1 MSPKVED
8 LREMQAEAI
17 QALVLNAETLDRQG
31 KRIAEYRE
39 SIGPSLIA
47 VAGKI
52 ESAADKQVKAAK
64 INSDSMQVVVTR
76 METQEER
83 HREERKNDQE
93 RQDCRDERF
102 FNAVEKLTIK
112 VEENSKISL
121 ETSHQVTTLTQAVAD
136 QCKVNHDTLQKVQTL
151 EISMAV
157 AKAKWAIVGTVSGA
171 LSAAVVGLLFKILG
185 AK

>member
-1 MSPKVED
+1 MTTKVED

-31 KRIAEYRE
+31 QRIEAYRE

-52 ESAADKQVKAAK
+52 EGAADKQVKAAK
-64 INSDSMQVVVTR
+64 INSESMQVVVSR
-76 METQEER
+76 MESQEER
-83 HREERKNDQE
+83 HREERKSDQA
-93 RQDCRDERF
+93 RQDSRDERF
-102 FNAVEKLTIK
+102 FGAVEKLTIK

-121 ETSHQVTTLTQAVAD
+121 ETSHQVTTLTQAVTD
-136 QCKVNHDTLQKVQTL
+136 QCKVNHDTQEKVQAL

-157 AKAKWAIVGTVSGA
+157 AKAKWAIVGTVAGA
-171 LSAAVVGLLFKILG
+171 LSAAVVGLLFKVLG
-185 AK
+185 K